1 MEVSFIG
8 RAAANPNRLNMKPA
22 RLPDRWERVYRTGIW
37 TKLRCRIDRLGLAV
51 LRLPFGFDRWHVSA
65 PYSCRPYKGLV
76 VELANALQPTIVVE
90 VGCGLGDII
99 SRVKAAD
106 RIGIDSDAR
115 VIRAARFLHWGRG
128 FWFHGD
134 GNCIKRVVS
143 EERTIDCLIMVN
155 WIHNLS
161 PERLSEL
168 LLPLLP
174 RTRYLI
180 LDAIDADGPNSY
192 RHKHDF
198 EFLSKVTRKLSASRV
213 RGEPRSLVVF
223 EVAK

>member
-1 MEVSFIG
+1 MI
-8 RAAANPNRLNMKPA
+8 PA
-22 RLPDRWERVYRTGIW
+22 RLSDRWARVTRTGLGAR
-37 TKLRCRIDRLGLAV
+37 LRCRIDRLGLDA
-51 LRLPFGFDRWHVSA
+51 LRLLFGFDRWHASA
-65 PYSCRPYKGLV
+65 PYSCRPYKRLV
-76 VELANALQPTIVVE
+76 VELASALQPTIAVE

-99 SRVKAAD
+99 GRVEAVD
-106 RIGIDSDAR
+106 RFGVDSDAR
-115 VIRAARFLHWGRG
+115 VIRAARFLHGGRG

-134 GNCIKRVVS
+134 GTSVQRIVPQ
-143 EERTIDCLIMVN
+143 ERTIDCLIMVN

-161 PERLSEL
+161 PECLAEL

-198 EFLSKVTRKLSASRV
+198 GFLSAVTRRLSASRV
-213 RGEPRSLVVF
+213 PGEPRSFVVF

>member
-1 MEVSFIG
+1 
-8 RAAANPNRLNMKPA
+8 MKPA
-22 RLPDRWERVYRTGIW
+22 WLKDRWGRARRADVSR
-37 TKLRCRIDRLGLAV
+37 KFRCRIDRLGLGA
-51 LRLPFGFDRWHVSA
+51 LRLLFGFDRWHASA
-65 PYSCRPYKGLV
+65 PYSCRPYKELV
-76 VELANALQPTIVVE
+76 VELANALQPSIVVE

-99 SRVKAAD
+99 SRVNAVD
-106 RIGIDSDAR
+106 RFGIDSDLR
-115 VIRAARFLHWGRG
+115 VIRAARFLHGGRG
-128 FWFHGD
+128 FWIHDDGD
-134 GNCIKRVVS
+134 RIQRVVPQ
-143 EERTIDCLIMVN
+143 ERTIDCLIMVN

-180 LDAIDADGPNSY
+180 LDAIDADGPKSY

-198 EFLSKVTRKLSASRV
+198 EFLSTVTRRLSASRAQ
-213 RGEPRSLVVF
+213 GEPRSFVVF

>member
-1 MEVSFIG
+1 
-8 RAAANPNRLNMKPA
+8 MKFA
-22 RLPDRWERVYRTGIW
+22 LLTDRWARVRRTGVW
-37 TKLRCRIDRLGLAV
+37 TKLRCRIDRLGLGA
-51 LRLPFGFDRWHVSA
+51 LRLLFRFDAWHASA
-65 PYSCRPYKGLV
+65 PYSCRPYKELV
-76 VELANALQPTIVVE
+76 VKLANALRPSVVVE

-99 SRVKAAD
+99 SRVNAVG
-106 RIGIDSDAR
+106 RFGIDSDLR
-115 VIRAARFLHWGRG
+115 VIRAARFLHLGRG

-134 GNCIKRVVS
+134 GTSIERAVS
-143 EERTIDCLIMVN
+143 GGRTIDCLIMVN

-161 PERLSEL
+161 SEKLSEL

-198 EFLSKVTRKLSASRV
+198 GFLSPVARRLSASRV
-213 RGEPRSLVVF
+213 QGEPRSFVVF
-223 EVAK
+223 EVEN

>member
-1 MEVSFIG
+1 MAVSFAG
-8 RAAANPNRLNMKPA
+8 RAAANLNRLTMKLA
-22 RLPDRWERVYRTGIW
+22 WLTDRWARVLRTGVW
-37 TKLRCRIDRLGLAV
+37 TKLRCRIDRLGLGA
-51 LRLPFGFDRWHVSA
+51 LRLLFGFDRWHASA
-65 PYSCRPYKGLV
+65 PYSCRPYKELV
-76 VELANALQPTIVVE
+76 VELANALKPSIVVE

-99 SRVKAAD
+99 SRVNAVD
-106 RIGIDSDAR
+106 LFGIDSDLR
-115 VIRAARFLHWGRG
+115 VIRAARFLHRGRG
-128 FWFHGD
+128 FWIHDD
-134 GNCIKRVVS
+134 GNCIQRVVPQ
-143 EERTIDCLIMVN
+143 ERTIDCLIMVN

-198 EFLSKVTRKLSASRV
+198 GFLLAVTRRLSASRV
-213 RGEPRSLVVF
+213 QGEPRSFVVF